1 MFGAIIVVGEKDA
14 ADFGAVRAPRSAQV
28 LGGVQ
33 LACVEVL
40 GRSILEAMI
49 ENLRV
54 AGVGPIS
61 VLREWSTANVDAW
74 YRFSQTPVSVPGG
87 VEFCCVEDLSA
98 AVGLKLREQQESG
111 TEATLVM
118 PLGPYV
124 ELDASDLFQFHRAQR
139 QSATPLVDR
148 DGSLDMWLVET
159 ACFASAPDVVASLP
173 ALQAASYEVSGYV
186 NRLDH
191 PRQLRRLTVDA
202 LTSKCGLRPLGQEV
216 RPGVWCGEGA
226 HIRRGARILAPA
238 FIGRDSVI
246 CDDCEIADCSSIE
259 RDCEVDYATAVSDA
273 SLLSNSYVGIGLEI
287 RNSIVN
293 GSSLLSLE
301 HDVTLEIKDPFVMRQ
316 NKALGNEANRPSPA
330 EIEVPGMLFNPAE
343 EAAN

>member
-1 MFGAIIVVGEKDA
+1 VFGAIIVVGERDP
-14 ADFGAVRAPRSAQV
+14 ADFGAVRTASSTPMLGAAP
-28 LGGVQ
+28 

-49 ENLRV
+49 ENLRA

-61 VLREWSTANVDAW
+61 VLRGWSTANVDAW
-74 YRFSQTPVSVPGG
+74 YRSSRTAISGPGG
-87 VEFCCVEDLSA
+87 VEFCCVEDLSV
-98 AVGLKLREQQESG
+98 AVGLKLQEQKESG
-111 TEATLVM
+111 TEATLLM

-124 ELDASDLFQFHRAQR
+124 ELDAGDLFQFHRAQR
-139 QSATPLVDR
+139 QSATPLVDA

-159 ACFASAPDVVASLP
+159 ARFASAPDVVASLS
-173 ALQAASYEVSGYV
+173 ALQAGSYEVSGYV

-191 PRQLRRLTVDA
+191 PRQLRRLTADA

-216 RPGVWCGEGA
+216 RPGVWYGDGA
-226 HIRRGARILAPA
+226 HIRRGARVLAPA

-259 RDCEVDYATAVSDA
+259 RDCEVDYASAVSDA
-273 SLLSNSYVGIGLEI
+273 SLLPNSYVGIGLEL

-293 GSSLLSLE
+293 GNSLLSLE
-301 HDVTLEIKDPFVMRQ
+301 HDVTLEIKDPFVIRQ
-316 NKALGNEANRPSPA
+316 NKALGNEVNRPSPA